1 MAYLSLFTSAL
12 IAATLFPLSSEAL
25 LAALLA
31 QAYSPFYLWLAATAG
46 NTLGSCLN
54 WVLGRWCLHWQG
66 KRWFPVSAAQLTKA
80 QTRFQRYGRWSLLFA
95 WLPVVGDPLTFIA
108 GVLKVPFG
116 QFLPLVLIGKATRY
130 ALVIWLAQLAL

>member
-54 WVLGRWCLHWQG
+54 WVLGRW
-66 KRWFPVSAAQLTKA
+66 
-80 QTRFQRYGRWSLLFA
+80 
-95 WLPVVGDPLTFIA
+95 
-108 GVLKVPFG
+108 
-116 QFLPLVLIGKATRY
+116 
-130 ALVIWLAQLAL
+130 